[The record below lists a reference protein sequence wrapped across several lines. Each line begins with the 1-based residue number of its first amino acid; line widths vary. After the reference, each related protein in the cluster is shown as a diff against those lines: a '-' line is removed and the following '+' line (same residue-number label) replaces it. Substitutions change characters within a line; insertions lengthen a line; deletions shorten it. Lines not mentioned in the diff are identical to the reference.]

1 MLTLGAHAEN
11 QRLQSG
17 RNEEADEV
25 LGHVAEREHDRRVV
39 SDTQLTNEVSVLFV
53 SLNT

>member
-1 MLTLGAHAEN
+1 MLTLRAHAEN
-11 QRLQSG
+11 QRLQPG